1 MHCHFSVRCAHIF
14 PHSECFFVFGSCMYD
29 IECSEKVFFVEWIL
43 PYPHAKTIRAILL
56 AIIKRKRDIAK
67 LSSPVLFPTSTLS
80 WKTLIDSV
88 IDFKW
93 KDKIL
98 RHNMIN
104 DKSKFWL
111 AKQNYNGLHIS
122 KEQHSK
128 NNTNVDKG
136 LFGELFIK
144 PLWVVR
150 WYGNNDNSP
159 IVTLQGALQWKTTWK
174 SKQIGLK
181 DNKSFSC
188 YNYIGEKQENI
199 NL

>member
-104 DKSKFWL
+104 DKSDWR
-111 AKQNYNGLHIS
+111 S
-122 KEQHSK
+122 KTTTDSIFQK
-128 NNTNVDKG
+128 NNT
-136 LFGELFIK
+136 
-144 PLWVVR
+144 P
-150 WYGNNDNSP
+150 
-159 IVTLQGALQWKTTWK
+159 KTT
-174 SKQIGLK
+174 QTLIK
-181 DNKSFSC
+181 DFLE
-188 YNYIGEKQENI
+188 NY
-199 NL
+199 L